1 MGEEYRGIAEITGST
16 VQASAAVV
24 FDWQAGWAAEQPATP
39 TVDFSYR
46 RNVLAIYRALWRA
59 GITVDVVAPSAELDR
74 YGLVVVPTLHMVS
87 DADAQRLLHYVEGG
101 GHALV
106 TWFSGIVDEHA
117 QVRLGGYPGAF
128 RDLLGVRAEEFFPL
142 LAGEVVRLD
151 DGSTASVWTELLE
164 ARRAE
169 VIASYLDGP
178 LPGVPAVTTTEY
190 GKGRGWYIACG
201 LDDVGMERVVRAAC
215 ERARVRPV
223 VDAPTGVEV
232 VRRRGERAG
241 AAVSWLFAINH
252 TDEDVV
258 LPVSGVELLSGL
270 RVDAGGLTV
279 SAGDVVV
286 VREEV

>member
-1 MGEEYRGIAEITGST
+1 
-16 VQASAAVV
+16 
-24 FDWQAGWAAEQPATP
+24 
-39 TVDFSYR
+39 
-46 RNVLAIYRALWRA
+46 
-59 GITVDVVAPSAELDR
+59 
-74 YGLVVVPTLHMVS
+74 MVS
-87 DADAQRLLHYVEGG
+87 DADAQRLLRYVEDG
-101 GHALV
+101 GHALI

-164 ARRAE
+164 APRAE

-223 VDAPTGVEV
+223 VDAPAGVEV
-232 VRRRGERAG
+232 VRRRGVCAG
-241 AAVSWLFAINH
+241 AAVSWLFVINH
-252 TDEDVV
+252 TEEDVV